1 MISIQSQLE
10 TCQNENEKQKISI
23 QSLTVKSESN
33 GSEMDSLR
41 LQLSVTNGEL
51 QKVKTG
57 STQQIESLRKQVRT
71 IGYAPLHKNLKLV

>member
-1 MISIQSQLE
+1 MVSIQSQLE
-10 TCQNENEKQKISI
+10 TFQNENEKQKISI

-71 IGYAPLHKNLKLV
+71 IGYAPLQKI

>member
-1 MISIQSQLE
+1 LVSIQSQLE
-10 TCQNENEKQKISI
+10 TFQNENEKQKISI

-71 IGYAPLHKNLKLV
+71 IGYAPLQKI

>member
-57 STQQIESLRKQVRT
+57 STQQIESLRKQVCT
-71 IGYAPLHKNLKLV
+71 IGYAPLQKI